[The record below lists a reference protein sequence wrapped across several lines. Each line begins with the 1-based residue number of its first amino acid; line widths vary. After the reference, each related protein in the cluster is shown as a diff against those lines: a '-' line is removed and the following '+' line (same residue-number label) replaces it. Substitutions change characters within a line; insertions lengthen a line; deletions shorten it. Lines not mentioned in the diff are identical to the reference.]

1 MASRKKQNTPRK
13 RDGIHFVNAR
23 PASETERLK
32 AQRLV
37 RAHVGRWISDQTKDR
52 ATASEHPSSSARRS
66 SRTSI
71 SINTDPAA
79 PSSSFPLVSH
89 PPPYTV
95 HRALP
100 IGTAAPRPVDWPRSP
115 FPPFHRSDS
124 SDSSSSD
131 GPNAVENSATNF
143 GDPATITHW
152 NEVSRIEPVISGF
165 VDPFSQ
171 YPSNYAP
178 DLVNLC
184 ESYCL
189 YPSYSNDGRS
199 WNTSHQSNTD
209 RYPTRHNGV
218 VAGTCTQNSQPTK
231 KGRRELVPALAI
243 RPSALYRIHVWIAMP
258 STSPMVEGLG
268 SRVELRTQAAAAV
281 ATL

>member
-1 MASRKKQNTPRK
+1 MASRKKQNTTRK

-52 ATASEHPSSSARRS
+52 ATASEHSSSSAPRS
-66 SRTSI
+66 SRPPI
-71 SINTDPAA
+71 STDPAA

-89 PPPYTV
+89 QPPYTIQ
-95 HRALP
+95 HTLP
-100 IGTAAPRPVDWPRSP
+100 IGTTPLRLRDWPKGDRGG
-115 FPPFHRSDS
+115 
-124 SDSSSSD
+124 SSSSD
-131 GPNAVENSATNF
+131 DANPAETNF
-143 GDPATITHW
+143 GDPTTIAQW

-189 YPSYSNDGRS
+189 CPSNSHVIDGRS
-199 WNTSHQSNTD
+199 WN
-209 RYPTRHNGV
+209 
-218 VAGTCTQNSQPTK
+218 
-231 KGRRELVPALAI
+231 
-243 RPSALYRIHVWIAMP
+243 PSL
-258 STSPMVEGLG
+258 S
-268 SRVELRTQAAAAV
+268 
-281 ATL
+281 